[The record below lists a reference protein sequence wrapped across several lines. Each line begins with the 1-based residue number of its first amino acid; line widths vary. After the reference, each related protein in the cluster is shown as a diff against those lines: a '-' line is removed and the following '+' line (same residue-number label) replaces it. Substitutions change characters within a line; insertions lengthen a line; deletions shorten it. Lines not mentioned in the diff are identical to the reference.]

1 MSSGKF
7 IPALMQ
13 KTSAQTQKIR
23 QEQYKSTYKYFQYK
37 STKNPI
43 QDVFVK
49 KEEPSTI
56 LKGTSVMDI
65 LTGKTISN
73 KK

>member
-37 STKNPI
+37 NTKNPI
-43 QDVFVK
+43 QDLFVK

>member
-7 IPALMQ
+7 IPAMMQ
-13 KTSAQTQKIR
+13 KASSQTQKIK
-23 QEQYKSTYKYFQYK
+23 QEQYKSTYKYFQNK
-37 STKNPI
+37 HAKNPL

-49 KEEPSTI
+49 REEPDRKTTGI
-56 LKGTSVMDI
+56 SVMDI
-65 LTGKTISN
+65 LTEKKLIN